1 MPRDPY
7 IGNSEN
13 ARLRYTG
20 WLVIYWTDVQRGDP
34 EIGDIQSNKKD
45 ADRTWTQDE
54 EGGPLP
60 AQDYAELQARFPG
73 MPGPENGR
81 GKTSQL
87 FFFLNTTS
95 KGCQRF
101 TESSV

>member
-7 IGNSEN
+7 IGNREN

-34 EIGDIQSNKKD
+34 EIGN
-45 ADRTWTQDE
+45 TWSGKEVGHTWRQDE

-73 MPGPENGR
+73 RPGPVKETR
-81 GKTSQL
+81 
-87 FFFLNTTS
+87 
-95 KGCQRF
+95 
-101 TESSV
+101 